1 MSNALLS
8 FELPNFGHILLAW
21 LGEFGVGL
29 GVPAS
34 RLLFFYC
41 KKCVVVILVR
51 VCKWLVFGFWSSPRL
66 RQYGLRNSA
75 AERGIWPENSEVTQI
90 LAQECGGRWRF
101 KSVFW
106 PMPGGKLLPRNWVKT
121 FSIVCSGKV
130 QAA

>member
-1 MSNALLS
+1 VSNALLS

-41 KKCVVVILVR
+41 KKCVVVFLVR

-101 KSVFW
+101 KVF
-106 PMPGGKLLPRNWVKT
+106 
-121 FSIVCSGKV
+121 SGQC
-130 QAA
+130 QAGSYCLEIG